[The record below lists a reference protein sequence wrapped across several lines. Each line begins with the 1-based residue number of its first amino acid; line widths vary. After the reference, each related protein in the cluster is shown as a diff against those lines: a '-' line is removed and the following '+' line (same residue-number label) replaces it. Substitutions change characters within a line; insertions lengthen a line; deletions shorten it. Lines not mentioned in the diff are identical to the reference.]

1 MSLPGAD
8 SVGVWTL
15 SVTRWPYACAMEP
28 GIAEVLGPAPQPTR
42 IIRTLWR
49 MQGPSR
55 IIAARV
61 ERHPFGRELVVVF
74 EGPGRDDVLETRY
87 ERYRHLGVYE
97 ESGAVRS

>member
-1 MSLPGAD
+1 
-8 SVGVWTL
+8 
-15 SVTRWPYACAMEP
+15 MEP

-74 EGPGRDDVLETRY
+74 EGRGRDDVLETRY
-87 ERYRHLGVYE
+87 ERVNFSMLEQRAE
-97 ESGAVRS
+97 ELRELLAGKGWSELRNVS